1 MNYNGSFAAG
11 CRSARPLL
19 DVRPLPEL
27 APARIMVAGGSQGGG
42 LLMVLAGLDK
52 RVAFAAPA
60 HSGLCRLDWTVLHK
74 PGFWP
79 FGMETP
85 PAG

>member
-1 MNYNGSFAAG
+1 
-11 CRSARPLL
+11 
-19 DVRPLPEL
+19 
-27 APARIMVAGGSQGGG
+27 
-42 LLMVLAGLDK
+42 MVLAGLDK